1 MFQGGGTN
9 PKHWNEYTK
18 SKFITRLKRLG
29 SVYTYQDKLYNIW
42 HYSTEKTHADYPAD
56 INFDIDYINPETHI
70 KAVYA
75 DLTAKYPNAKFIPVG
90 WSAGGLFALLF
101 AQKYA
106 SKCVLTIL
114 LDPVLWTGINMTK
127 RIDHLSEKA
136 RLFQKY
142 SVITKDDTM
151 PKLTNKIL
159 AQLLLKWKKE
169 REPAVMY
176 HIADICQYARSMYFS
191 KRLNEKLATNTISFV
206 NINDPD
212 PVDKSNYFNNKNKKI
227 EMANLSKANPTT
239 YTAIV
244 MKNVTHCVFNKV
256 SGAKLIIKEIE
267 NRI

>member
-9 PKHWNEYTK
+9 PKHWGEYTK
-18 SKFITRLKRLG
+18 SKFLTRLKKLG
-29 SVYTYQDKLYNIW
+29 AVYTYQDKLYNIW
-42 HYSTEKTHADYPAD
+42 HYNLDEKTHADYPAD

-106 SKCVLTIL
+106 AKCVLTVL
-114 LDPVLWTGINMTK
+114 LDSVLISKNNMLKRLTHIKKKIHTDTKITHKLLNQMLLHWKTK
-127 RIDHLSEKA
+127 RNPIDM
-136 RLFQKY
+136 F
-142 SVITKDDTM
+142 T
-151 PKLTNKIL
+151 
-159 AQLLLKWKKE
+159 
-169 REPAVMY
+169 
-176 HIADICQYARSMYFS
+176 IADLCQYYRSLYFFDH
-191 KRLNEKLATNTISFV
+191 LNEKLSTKTVAFV
-206 NINDPD
+206 NINDPELA
-212 PVDKSNYFNNKNKKI
+212 DKSNYFNNKNKKI

-244 MKNVTHCVFNKV
+244 MKNATHYVFNKV

-267 NRI
+267 NRM